1 MVFFL
6 SSDHPLVL
14 SSVASGQD
22 ERAPRRSD
30 NAGMKSGLLAIAVF
44 ALTPF
49 TSGGQEIPRAGTVVP
64 PRAVKSV
71 RALYTPQAR
80 NAGIEGTVLVD
91 AVVLT
96 DGSVRDDVKVT
107 QSLDTEFGLDDQ
119 AVKASKQ
126 WKFQPATKDG
136 KPVQA
141 HVVIEH
147 VFSLQAEK

>member
-1 MVFFL
+1 
-6 SSDHPLVL
+6 
-14 SSVASGQD
+14 
-22 ERAPRRSD
+22 
-30 NAGMKSGLLAIAVF
+30 MKSGLLAIAVF

-96 DGSVRDDVKVT
+96 DGSVRDVRVI
-107 QSLDTEFGLDDQ
+107 SSVAMLDGAAMD
-119 AVKASKQ
+119 AVRQ
-126 WKFQPATKDG
+126 WQFTPTLLNGA
-136 KPVQA
+136 PVE
-141 HVVIEH
+141 VVITAS
-147 VFSLQAEK
+147 VNFAIR

>member
-1 MVFFL
+1 
-6 SSDHPLVL
+6 
-14 SSVASGQD
+14 
-22 ERAPRRSD
+22 
-30 NAGMKSGLLAIAVF
+30 MKSGLLAIAVF

-96 DGSVRDDVKVT
+96 DGDIAFPREPMPYDVLWV
-107 QSLDTEFGLDDQ
+107 L
-119 AVKASKQ
+119 
-126 WKFQPATKDG
+126 PAAG
-136 KPVQA
+136 NPSFRPSYGR
-141 HVVIEH
+141 VIIMQE
-147 VFSLQAEK
+147 